1 MSQPSAGWIL
11 ISCPHKYWLRNI
23 EMSPLKA
30 HSLLSVTINPTL
42 LGSHCFEG
50 HHEWYQNRA
59 FLSLKK
65 IKITA
70 NSTHDGNRQRKSM
83 IVAND
88 YARPRRV
95 NRAVEERS
103 REFSWPVCKQEPGE
117 SDCTQLWP
125 IYGPALQGRKTR
137 TGPSTL
143 KGVPFSTKEPVSHVH
158 CLCLCVTSTF
168 TLIIM

>member
-1 MSQPSAGWIL
+1 M
-11 ISCPHKYWLRNI
+11 YWLRNI

-59 FLSLKK
+59 FFVTQKNLKSLQQH
-65 IKITA
+65 A
-70 NSTHDGNRQRKSM
+70 WWEPGQRKSM
-83 IVAND
+83 ILAND

-117 SDCTQLWP
+117 SDCIQLWP
-125 IYGPALQGRKTR
+125 IYGAALHGRKTR
-137 TGPSTL
+137 TGPFTL
-143 KGVPFSTKEPVSHVH
+143 KGVPFSTKESVSHVH

-168 TLIIM
+168 TLIII